1 MVAASLADGY
11 SPQLSI
17 AVYCVAACCSLCVS
31 ASLWP
36 LRTACIGCCILTGP
50 GFMLILSTNFL
61 VTYNYFRMQSADLEY
76 ARCLKLKS
84 DRGAAGKDRMAAK
97 AIQEG
102 HLTAGDGNM
111 L

>member
-1 MVAASLADGY
+1 MVVTYHLNRFHAH
-11 SPQLSI
+11 P
-17 AVYCVAACCSLCVS
+17 
-31 ASLWP
+31 
-36 LRTACIGCCILTGP
+36 
-50 GFMLILSTNFL
+50 FHHFL

-84 DRGAAGKDRMAAK
+84 DRDAAGKDRMAAK